1 MAIVYDTSRSPVE
14 GSFFP
19 PRSHSPIRLFSRFN
33 LFNPKFW
40 VRSWAWCFV
49 LRKAQTAQQAFT
61 NKAFTPV
68 PML

>member
-19 PRSHSPIRLFSRFN
+19 PRSQSPFRLFSRFN

-40 VRSWAWCFV
+40 VRSWAW
-49 LRKAQTAQQAFT
+49 
-61 NKAFTPV
+61 
-68 PML
+68 